1 MIGVTI
7 AAIFALPFALA
18 AAPVV
23 SGAAVVTH
31 SAGLCALA
39 TTHTL
44 AVGGSVAT
52 ATVITG
58 SATAVFGALGTLLG
72 AKFDRCKTD
81 EERLVVIL

>member
-81 EERLVVIL
+81 EDRLAIIL

>member
-1 MIGVTI
+1 MIGMTI

-18 AAPVV
+18 TAPVAG
-23 SGAAVVTH
+23 GAAVVTH
-31 SAGLCALA
+31 SAGLLV

-44 AVGGSVAT
+44 AVSGSVAT
-52 ATVITG
+52 ATVISG

-81 EERLVVIL
+81 QERLAVIL